1 MENTDTEDKITAK
14 KNVQEIELSGD
25 ESEASLDR
33 EVEQTAAGCEETT
46 EKEKKVTKC
55 RKRTRGCRGGNGR

>member
-1 MENTDTEDKITAK
+1 METTDTEDKITAK

-33 EVEQTAAGCEETT
+33 EVEQTAALLY
-46 EKEKKVTKC
+46 
-55 RKRTRGCRGGNGR
+55 RM